1 MVHMKKLSMQQ
12 VEAILEWMHALAH
25 MMFIMEENK
34 LKLFCNIIFSFLSE
48 HNLDKVL
55 YEEFKY

>member
-1 MVHMKKLSMQQ
+1 MKKLSMQQ

-48 HNLDKVL
+48 HNLDKLL
-55 YEEFKY
+55 Y